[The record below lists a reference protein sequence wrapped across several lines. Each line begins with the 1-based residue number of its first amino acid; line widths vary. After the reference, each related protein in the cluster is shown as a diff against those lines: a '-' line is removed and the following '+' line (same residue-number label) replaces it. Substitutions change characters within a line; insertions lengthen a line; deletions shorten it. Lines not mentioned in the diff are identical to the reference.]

1 MLKSFI
7 TIMKILAFNGSPRK
21 QQGMTDRL
29 LDIFLDSA
37 KESGAEV
44 TKHYITDMDI
54 NGCIGCFSCW
64 WKTPGKCIHRD
75 DMDWALPAI
84 LDSDIT
90 VFATPVYHDNIIH
103 YLQRLRERTLPLA
116 MPEFVLR
123 EGETK
128 HPGRYKENKTRKT
141 VIVAT
146 AGFPESSAFDVT
158 ERLFQNDTHIFLPS
172 SVLLVQGKELPII
185 QDFMEA
191 VKNAADKLVK
201 GEDLD
206 DELKNR
212 LKVDFPPEV
221 KAMLIKQHNEASDNM
236 KA

>member
-1 MLKSFI
+1 MLNYFI

-21 QQGMTDRL
+21 GVGMTDRL
-29 LDIFLDSA
+29 LDLFLDSA
-37 KESGAEV
+37 EEAGAEV
-44 TKHYITDMDI
+44 TKHYITDLDI
-54 NGCIGCFSCW
+54 NGCTGCFSCW

-75 DMDWALPAI
+75 DMDWVLPAI

-116 MPEFVLR
+116 LPEFILNN
-123 EGETK
+123 GETK
-128 HPGRYKENKTRKT
+128 HPSRYRKKRKK
-141 VIVAT
+141 VIIAT
-146 AGFPESSAFDVT
+146 AGFPESSAFEVT
-158 ERLFQNDTHIFLPS
+158 ERLFQNDTHIFLPA
-172 SVLLVQGKELPII
+172 SVLMVQGSELPII

-191 VKNAADKLVK
+191 VKIAADRLVK
-201 GEDLD
+201 GEELE

-221 KAMLIKQHNEASDNM
+221 KEMLINQHNKTSDEMNP
-236 KA
+236 

>member
-1 MLKSFI
+1 MLNSFSC
-7 TIMKILAFNGSPRK
+7 IMKILAFNGSPRK
-21 QQGMTDRL
+21 QQGMTAHL
-29 LDIFLDSA
+29 LDLFLDSA
-37 KESGAEV
+37 EASGAEV
-44 TKHYITDMDI
+44 TKHYITELDI
-54 NGCIGCFSCW
+54 KGCTGCFSCW

-116 MPEFVLR
+116 LPEFILNN
-123 EGETK
+123 GETK
-128 HPGRYKENKTRKT
+128 HPGRYRKKRKT

-146 AGFPESSAFDVT
+146 AGFPESSAFEVT
-158 ERLFQNDTHIFLPS
+158 ERLFRDATHIFLPS
-172 SVLLVQGKELPII
+172 SVLMVQGKELPII
-185 QDFMEA
+185 QDFVDA
-191 VKNAADKLVK
+191 VKTAADKLIK
-201 GEDLD
+201 GENLD

-221 KAMLIKQHNEASDNM
+221 KEMLIKQHNESSENM